1 MRTVLLFT
9 ILTTSI
15 YSQTLHSL
23 IDEALNRAPSLE
35 VIKARLEANDQAIE
49 IADQFANPQL
59 LLTTN
64 SLPNDQAMS
73 QSVVTVQQKIPYFS
87 KREKN
92 QNVFIA
98 REAVLQE
105 RLHKAQSELVYAIK
119 TEAYQLWQTQE
130 LLRIT
135 DLYINFTKQNI
146 KLYESYTSIDA
157 AQHMG
162 IMKAGLSLSQLR
174 IEKERLQ
181 AQAAQIYARLSA
193 LAAQDVHHLEIDLQM
208 GAKPNKK
215 TMQQLLKNNP
225 DLALRQKEILQQ
237 NAKVK
242 LAKINNYPD
251 FTLVAGYAHRQNFE
265 NYFNIGFGMTLPI
278 YGTEDAKE
286 QQQKKLLLA
295 KQASK
300 QDTKLQL
307 DGELQAYYV
316 EMVASYNIYHII
328 QDDALPQVQHMFD
341 LSSSSIATGGDLF
354 KYIDVLFQKLDLE
367 KKSVLAIGAYNQTKA
382 KIEKLQGMIR

>member
-23 IDEALNRAPSLE
+23 IDEALSHAPSLE

-162 IMKAGLSLSQLR
+162 IMKAELSLSQLR

-193 LAAQDVHHLEIDLQM
+193 LATQDVHHLEIDLQM
-208 GAKPNKK
+208 DAKPNKK

-265 NYFNIGFGMTLPI
+265 NYFNVGFGMTLPI